1 MVNGIEAKAD
11 RVELASTHEIE
22 GKMHLGFS
30 SLVPI
35 SYNIRRSKSLKVFNE
50 VVNLEEKLRNLP
62 ISPGVYLHKDEA
74 GKIIYVGKAKNLR
87 NRVRSYFQSGRGHDR
102 KTRELVRR
110 IRDLEFIV
118 TDTEVEALV
127 LESNLIKQHKPRYNV
142 LLKDDKQYPHL
153 KLTVNEPFPRVM
165 ITRKIQRDGALYF
178 GPFLP
183 ASLARRTIDLINR
196 TFQLRTCDI
205 EIDGK
210 LPRPCL
216 EYHIK
221 RCLGPCVKGLCTPT
235 EYQEAVRDVRLLLEG
250 KNKELADTLEARMT
264 QSSEEMRYELAAKYR
279 DLRKT
284 VLAIAEQQKMATSPE
299 RDVDIFGYYREG
311 ARLALQLFTMRE
323 GKIVG
328 RREFYWEDLPED
340 DFDPSSFL
348 SDVMTQYYSTD
359 YVPREIHVPVDF
371 EDRGLLEK
379 ALTERRGRRV
389 RILDPQRGEKRDLID
404 LVEKNAKLAF
414 EQRFRVLKPDMERVL
429 EELQEVLELPR
440 FPARIESFDISHIQG
455 AEAVGS
461 MVVCEN
467 GKMNRA
473 EYRKFKIKGVEGAN
487 DPASMHE
494 VVFRRY
500 RRQLDEGNPLPDLVM
515 IDGGKAQLGAA
526 ATAMR
531 ELELEAIPV
540 IGVVKPPR
548 RHNEVSH
555 LLVKGREHEP
565 VFLDSHS
572 PVLRL
577 IQMIRDET
585 HRTAV
590 QYHRKR
596 RELRDFTSELT
607 AIPGVGEKRK
617 NRLLRNLGSIQ
628 RVSTASVAE
637 LSPFVGRKTAEEIVE
652 HFTRQRALAD
662 GGQDET
668 DAGTRGRGDAERGNI
683 SAETIAGIIEP
694 ENIETRLDDVE
705 GDASDL
711 QPIRSVDQTG
721 QVLKRRKS
729 SRKRGE
735 RSSNPHGVR
744 REKLAEEEKQNPEAR
759 SQEPE

>member
-1 MVNGIEAKAD
+1 LLLLHYLYLKPSKHRVQKA
-11 RVELASTHEIE
+11 LT
-22 GKMHLGFS
+22 
-30 SLVPI
+30 
-35 SYNIRRSKSLKVFNE
+35 
-50 VVNLEEKLRNLP
+50 LEEKLENLP

-110 IRDLEFIV
+110 IRDLEFII
-118 TDTEVEALV
+118 TDNEVEALV

-153 KLTVNEPFPRVM
+153 KLTINEPFPRVM
-165 ITRKIQRDGALYF
+165 ITRRIQRDGALYF

-205 EIDGK
+205 EIDGR

-221 RCLGPCVKGLCTPT
+221 RCLGPCVKGLCTPE

-250 KNKELADTLEARMT
+250 KNKELAETLEARMM
-264 QSSEEMRYELAAKYR
+264 QASEEMRFEIAAKYR
-279 DLRKT
+279 DLRK
-284 VLAIAEQQKMATSPE
+284 VVQALAEQQKMATSPD

-323 GKIVG
+323 GKVVG
-328 RREFYWEDLPED
+328 RREFFWEDLAED
-340 DFDPSSFL
+340 GFDPSAFL
-348 SDVMTQYYSTD
+348 SEVLGQYYSTD
-359 YVPREIHVPVDF
+359 YVPLEIHVPVDF
-371 EDRGLLEK
+371 SDREVLEK
-379 ALTERRGRRV
+379 ALSERRGRRV
-389 RILDPQRGEKRDLID
+389 RILDPKRGEKRDLVE
-404 LVEKNAKLAF
+404 LVEKNARLAF

-440 FPARIESFDISHIQG
+440 FPALIESFDISNISG
-455 AEAVGS
+455 AENVAG

-473 EYRKFKIKGVEGAN
+473 EKRHFRIKSVEGAN
-487 DPASMHE
+487 DFASMRE
-494 VVFRRY
+494 AVFRRY
-500 RRQLDEGNPLPDLVM
+500 RRQLDEGKPLPDLVM
-515 IDGGKAQLGAA
+515 IDGGKGQLSAAGA
-526 ATAMR
+526 AMR
-531 ELELEAIPV
+531 ELELEAIPM

-590 QYHRKR
+590 AYHRKR

-607 AIPGVGEKRK
+607 AIPGVGLKRK
-617 NRLLRNLGSIQ
+617 TRLLRNLGSIQ
-628 RVSTASVAE
+628 RVAGASVAE
-637 LSPFVGRKTAEEIVE
+637 LSPFVGRRTAEEIVE
-652 HFTRQRALAD
+652 HFARQRALA
-662 GGQDET
+662 GEVGE
-668 DAGTRGRGDAERGNI
+668 ASGTQANDSSPMVSTPEA
-683 SAETIAGIIEP
+683 IEP
-694 ENIETRLDDVE
+694 EQIETRLDDPE
-705 GDASDL
+705 GDAEDL
-711 QPIRSVDQTG
+711 QPIRSVDHTG
-721 QVLKRRKS
+721 EVRKPRRRT
-729 SRKRGE
+729 RKRGT
-735 RSSNPHGVR
+735 RSSNPHGVK
-744 REKLAEEEKQNPEAR
+744 REKLADA
-759 SQEPE
+759 EPDVRKES

>member
-1 MVNGIEAKAD
+1 MTV
-11 RVELASTHEIE
+11 T
-22 GKMHLGFS
+22 
-30 SLVPI
+30 
-35 SYNIRRSKSLKVFNE
+35 
-50 VVNLEEKLRNLP
+50 LEEKLQNLP
-62 ISPGVYLHKDEA
+62 GSPGVYLHKDEA

-87 NRVRSYFQSGRGHDR
+87 HRVRSYFQAGRGHDR

-127 LESNLIKQHKPRYNV
+127 LESNLIKQHRPRYNV

-153 KLTVNEPFPRVM
+153 KLTINEPFPRVM
-165 ITRKIQRDGALYF
+165 ITRRIQRDGALYF

-221 RCLGPCVKGLCTPT
+221 RCLGPCVKGLCTPA

-250 KNKELADTLEARMT
+250 RNQELAETLAERMLKA
-264 QSSEEMRYELAAKYR
+264 SDEMRFEMAAKYR
-279 DLRKT
+279 DMRNT
-284 VLAIAEQQKMATSPE
+284 VLALAEQQKMAVSAD

-323 GKIVG
+323 GKVVG
-328 RREFYWEDLPED
+328 RREFFWEDLPED
-340 DFDPSSFL
+340 DFDPSAFL
-348 SDVMTQYYSTD
+348 SDVLTQYYSTD
-359 YVPREIHVPVDF
+359 YVPLEIYVPVDF
-371 EDRGLLEK
+371 EDRELLEK
-379 ALTERRGRRV
+379 ALGERRGRRV
-389 RILDPQRGEKRDLID
+389 RISDPQRGEKRDLID

-440 FPARIESFDISHIQG
+440 FPARIESFDVSNIQG
-455 AEAVGS
+455 AENVAG

-473 EYRKFKIKGVEGAN
+473 EYRKFRIKTVEGSN

-494 VVFRRY
+494 AVFRRY
-500 RRQLDEGNPLPDLVM
+500 RRQLDEGKPLPDLIM
-515 IDGGKAQLGAA
+515 IDGGKGQLGAA
-526 ATAMR
+526 AAAMR
-531 ELELEAIPV
+531 ELDLEAVPM

-565 VFLDSHS
+565 VFLDTHS

-590 QYHRKR
+590 SYHRKR

-628 RVSTASVAE
+628 RIANASVAE
-637 LSPFVGRKTAEEIVE
+637 LTPFVGRKTAEEISA
-652 HFTRQRALAD
+652 HFARQRALAEGVQSED
-662 GGQDET
+662 ADLIVKET
-668 DAGTRGRGDAERGNI
+668 
-683 SAETIAGIIEP
+683 
-694 ENIETRLDDVE
+694 
-705 GDASDL
+705 
-711 QPIRSVDQTG
+711 
-721 QVLKRRKS
+721 
-729 SRKRGE
+729 
-735 RSSNPHGVR
+735 
-744 REKLAEEEKQNPEAR
+744 
-759 SQEPE
+759 